1 MNYEVGRERV
11 KWRKDKVRRHGEKTL
26 EKEAVRECCEQVL

>member
-11 KWRKDKVRRHGEKTL
+11 KWGEDNVRGHGVKWL
-26 EKEAVRECCEQVL
+26 EKGAVRECCEQVL